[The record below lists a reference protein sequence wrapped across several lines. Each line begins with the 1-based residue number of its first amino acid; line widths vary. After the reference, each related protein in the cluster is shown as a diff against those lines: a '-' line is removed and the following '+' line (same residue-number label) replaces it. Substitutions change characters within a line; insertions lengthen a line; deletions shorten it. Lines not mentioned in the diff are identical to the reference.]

1 MSDVLS
7 FQELLQR
14 VRAGDQEAAR
24 TLVVRYEPAI
34 RRAVRFR
41 LADSRLA
48 RLLDSVDICQ
58 SVLAGFFVRAAAGQF
73 DIEQPEQLLKLLVTM
88 ARNKLA
94 FQARAEQRQRRDC
107 RRVEGGGL
115 DEQLIAS
122 DEPTPSVHVSGQELF
137 DAAQRLLS
145 AEERHLVELRKE
157 GLAWTAIA
165 AQLGGSPEALRKQ
178 LARAVDR
185 VVHQLQLDD
194 YCHE

>member
-24 TLVVRYEPAI
+24 VLVERYEPTI

-48 RLLDSVDICQ
+48 RLLDSIDICQ

-73 DIEQPEQLLKLLVTM
+73 DIENPKQLLKLLVTM

-94 FQARAEQRQRRDC
+94 SHARTQQRQRRDC
-107 RRVEGGGL
+107 RRVQPGGF
-115 DEQLIAS
+115 EEKLIAS
-122 DEPTPSVHVSGQELF
+122 DEPTPSVNIAGRELF
-137 DAAQRLLS
+137 DEAQRQMS
-145 AEERHLVELRKE
+145 AEERQLVELRKD
-157 GLAWTAIA
+157 GLEWGAIA
-165 AQLGGSPEALRKQ
+165 AKLGGSPEALRKQ

-185 VVHQLQLDD
+185 VAHQLQLDD

>member
-7 FQELLQR
+7 FQDLLQR

-24 TLVVRYEPAI
+24 ELVQRYEPAI

-48 RLLDSVDICQ
+48 RLLDSIDICQ
-58 SVLAGFFVRAAAGQF
+58 SVFVSFFVRAAAGQF
-73 DIEQPEQLLKLLVTM
+73 DIEQPEQLVKLLVAM

-94 FQARAEQRQRRDC
+94 FQARAQQRQRRDC
-107 RRVEGGGL
+107 RRIQPGGL
-115 DEQLIAS
+115 EEMLIAS
-122 DEPTPSVHVSGQELF
+122 DEPTPSVHVAGQEMLEE
-137 DAAQRLLS
+137 AQRLMS
-145 AEERHLVELRKE
+145 ADERQLVELRKE
-157 GLAWTAIA
+157 GLEWGAIA
-165 AQLGGSPEALRKQ
+165 KKLSGSPEALRKK

-185 VVHQLQLDD
+185 VAHQLELDD

>member
-7 FQELLQR
+7 FRELLLR

-24 TLVVRYEPAI
+24 DLVQRYEPTI
-34 RRAVRFR
+34 RRTVRLR
-41 LADSRLA
+41 LADSRLS
-48 RLLDSVDICQ
+48 RLLDSIDICQ

-94 FQARAEQRQRRDC
+94 FEARAQQRQRRDC
-107 RRVEGGGL
+107 RRVQAGGL
-115 DEQLIAS
+115 EEDLIAS
-122 DEPTPSVHVSGQELF
+122 NEPSPSVNLSGRELF
-137 DAAQRLLS
+137 DEAQRLMS
-145 AEERHLVELRKE
+145 ADERQLVELRRE
-157 GLAWTAIA
+157 GLEWGAIA
-165 AQLGGSPEALRKQ
+165 EKLEGSPEALRKK

-185 VVHQLQLDD
+185 VAHQLHLDD